1 MKLLRKLLKG
11 VSLTAAMF
19 VFQACYG
26 TEPDYCV
33 SEMTFRVVSDKD
45 QAPLPDIKV
54 MAQQQSGSD
63 DCVYSWSLGDYTDSN
78 GVARVQVDLWEC
90 READYKFRFSDE
102 QSQYELLDTV
112 IHVGEPD
119 TVDIVLRH
127 I

>member
-1 MKLLRKLLKG
+1 MKLIRKLLKG

-54 MAQQQSGSD
+54 MAQRQSGSD
-63 DCVYSWSLGDYTDSN
+63 YVYSWSLGDYTDSN
-78 GVARVQVDLWEC
+78 GVARVQVDLLEC
-90 READYKFRFSDE
+90 FESYYKFRFSDE

-119 TVDIVLRH
+119 TVDIVLHR